1 MLGCQGAGLVAEEE
15 CGVRSRRFGD
25 PGRVSVITPSLAPS
39 ASCLR
44 AHMGQSRWGTTG
56 AVAGVDVDVD
66 VDVAGRMETD
76 EWGLRR
82 EAVVLRALE
91 DMAP

>member
-1 MLGCQGAGLVAEEE
+1 
-15 CGVRSRRFGD
+15 
-25 PGRVSVITPSLAPS
+25 
-39 ASCLR
+39 
-44 AHMGQSRWGTTG
+44 MGQSRWGTTG

-66 VDVAGRMETD
+66 VDVVVAGRMETD

>member
-1 MLGCQGAGLVAEEE
+1 
-15 CGVRSRRFGD
+15 
-25 PGRVSVITPSLAPS
+25 
-39 ASCLR
+39 
-44 AHMGQSRWGTTG
+44 MGQSRWGTTG

-66 VDVAGRMETD
+66 VVVVVVVVVAGRMETD